1 MTPNRNDPCACGSGR
16 KAKNCCMRPVVAPGK
31 NNLLTIPP
39 MDGAPARQVSVAD
52 AISIAQELHK
62 RHLIASAE
70 TIYKLILIADP
81 DNGVALVY
89 TGLIRHEEK
98 KFDEALS
105 LMHRGI
111 AQRPD
116 LALFRYMA
124 GRVYV
129 TLERYE
135 KAMPLFEQA
144 IALDPKYLPGH
155 NALSLAY
162 FELGNIKEAIH
173 HAQNALNLQA
183 PYWLVK
189 NLITTLNYSP
199 DLDPR
204 TVFEM
209 HKKYAQQFERTI
221 AHFTPAPMR
230 EWQVDSQTGSHRPI
244 RIGYVSPDF
253 RQHAVANF
261 IEPVLAHHDKSKFEL
276 FCYSNQPVGDEVTA
290 RMQILVP
297 NWSVIANMSEHDAAR
312 KIQED
317 QIDILVDLAGHTN
330 QNSLM
335 VFARK
340 PAPVQ
345 ATWLGYVNT
354 TGLSSIDY
362 RISDVLSEPPE
373 IADEIYSEKLVR
385 LPDCFTCFLPHTK
398 SPDVGPL
405 PAQQSG
411 EIMFGSFNYFVKM
424 NHEVLDTW
432 ARILSRVTNSRLTLK
447 YRSMDSPS
455 IQAVVFKALEK
466 HGVARDRVVF
476 LTYDEYQTHLAH
488 YNKIDIALDTFPHNG
503 DTTSCDALWMGVP
516 VITLAGR
523 SHAGLMGVSRLTNVG
538 LPQLIAKSKDDYVD
552 IAVALANDL
561 PQLAQLRSG
570 LRERVR
576 KSPFMDAPRFTRNL
590 EAAYEKMWATH
601 LERVDL

>member
-16 KAKNCCMRPVVAPGK
+16 KAKNCCMRPAVAPGK

-39 MDGAPARQVSVAD
+39 MEGAPARQVSVAD

-62 RHLIASAE
+62 RHLVASAE

-81 DNGVALVY
+81 ENGVALVY

-111 AQRPD
+111 AKRPD

-124 GRVYV
+124 GRVYE

-135 KAMPLFEQA
+135 EAIALYQHA
-144 IALDPKYLPGH
+144 IALDPKYMSAH
-155 NALSLAY
+155 NSLGLVY
-162 FELGNIKEAIH
+162 FELGNTKQAIQH
-173 HAQNALNLQA
+173 LQDAVNLQS

-189 NLITTLNYSP
+189 NLISTLNYSP
-199 DLDPR
+199 DLDPHA
-204 TVFEM
+204 VFEM

-221 AHFTPAPMR
+221 ARFAPAPMR
-230 EWQVDSQTGSHRPI
+230 NWQVDSQTGSHRPI

-276 FCYSNQPVGDEVTA
+276 YCYSNQPTGDEVTA
-290 RMQILVP
+290 RIQTLVP
-297 NWSVIANMSEHDAAR
+297 NWRVIANMSEHDAAR

-432 ARILSRVTNSRLTLK
+432 ARILSRVAHSRLTLK

-516 VITLAGR
+516 VITLAGQ

-576 KSPFMDAPRFTRNL
+576 NSPFMDAPRFTRNL